1 MAIPITKKRYQLA
14 LEEQVV
20 KEFQEAA
27 GALGFNRNVMSA
39 VCNAALKKTSEI
51 FRRAKQKD
59 GFTMIDL
66 FSMVGEEM
74 ESINNIEK
82 GEKGNDEKGKT
93 VTKGKKR
100 IES

>member
-1 MAIPITKKRYQLA
+1 
-14 LEEQVV
+14 
-20 KEFQEAA
+20 
-27 GALGFNRNVMSA
+27 
-39 VCNAALKKTSEI
+39 
-51 FRRAKQKD
+51 
-59 GFTMIDL
+59 MIDL